1 MPDPLRV
8 LVVDD
13 EPRIRLTLAHLLEG
27 DGHTVEAA
35 SNARDALAAVRRQ
48 PFDLALLDV
57 RLGTESGLDLI
68 GPLLEALPR
77 LRIVVI
83 TANASVPSAVEAMRR
98 GAVDYLPKP
107 FTPEQVRLAIQKAV
121 ERRALEDRVATLQD
135 ASAARPEA
143 DLDSR
148 SPAMRAV
155 LDTLRQVAPTD
166 ATVLLRGESG
176 TGKGVLAR
184 AVHGWSARAARPF
197 VTVHA
202 PSLSAELLESE
213 LFGHVKG
220 AFTGA
225 VETREGR
232 VAQAEGGTLFLDEV
246 GDLPLALQPKVL
258 RFLQDREYERV
269 GDPKTRRADVRLVA
283 ATNRDLE
290 GMVAEGAFR
299 EDLLY
304 RLKVIEAVVPPLRQ
318 RPEDVAGLAEALLA
332 HFGRRYGR
340 RFDGFTEAAERAVAG
355 YGWPGNVRELQNA
368 VERAAI
374 LCPDARVD
382 AAHLPLGAAGG
393 DGQSVAVGAAVSL
406 AELEEAHIR
415 RVVAQSETL
424 EAAARTLGIDSVTL
438 WRRRKQYGI

>member
-13 EPRIRLTLAHLLEG
+13 EPRIRMTLAHLLEA
-27 DGHTVEAA
+27 DGHVVEAA
-35 SNARDALAAVRRQ
+35 SNARDALAAARRG
-48 PFDLALLDV
+48 PADLALLDL
-57 RLGTESGLDLI
+57 RLGTDDGLDLI
-68 GPLLEALPR
+68 VPLLEALPQ

-83 TANASVPSAVEAMRR
+83 TANSTVPSAVEAMRR

-107 FTPEQVRLAIQKAV
+107 FTPEQVRLAVRKAV

-135 ASAARPEA
+135 AAAERPQA
-143 DLDSR
+143 DLDSQ
-148 SPAMRAV
+148 SPAMQSA
-155 LDTLRQVAPTD
+155 LGTLRQVAPTD

-184 AVHGWSARAARPF
+184 AVHDWSPRARRPF

-225 VETREGR
+225 VATREGR

-269 GDPKTRRADVRLVA
+269 GDARTRRAGVRLVA

-290 GMVAEGAFR
+290 AMVAEGAFR

-304 RLKVIEAVVPPLRQ
+304 RLRVIEVTVPPLRE
-318 RPEDVAGLAEALLA
+318 RAGDVLGLAQAFLA
-332 HFGRRYGR
+332 HFGARYGR
-340 RFDGFTEAAERAVAG
+340 ALDGFTEAAEQAVREH
-355 YGWPGNVRELQNA
+355 GWPGNVRELRNA
-368 VERAAI
+368 VERASI
-374 LCPDARVD
+374 LSPSPRVD
-382 AAHLPLGAAGG
+382 AAHLPLAPAASGPG
-393 DGQSVAVGAAVSL
+393 VAVGANVSL
-406 AELEEAHIR
+406 AEVEEAHIR
-415 RVVAQSETL
+415 RVVGASETL
-424 EAAARTLGIDSVTL
+424 EAAARTLGIDPVTL
-438 WRRRKQYGI
+438 WRRRKLYGI